1 MPEGLALRTPKITN
15 MEAAVK
21 KGERVRKNTS
31 KKVNEEI
38 ERETLRSLETY
49 AHSSASAIKA
59 RLKELDKQWDIE
71 RTLEINAAVIG
82 LTGTMLAIF
91 VNKKWAILPAIVT
104 GFLAQHA
111 IQGWCPPLP
120 LFRAMGIK
128 TRPEL
133 DREKYALK
141 AMRGD
146 FKDVNSVDEAWI
158 AVNK

>member
-1 MPEGLALRTPKITN
+1 
-15 MEAAVK
+15 MEAAGK
-21 KGERVRKNTS
+21 EGERVRKSTS
-31 KKVNEEI
+31 TEANKTI
-38 ERETLRSLETY
+38 ETEMLLSLETY
-49 AHSSASAIKA
+49 AESNAAEINA
-59 RLKELDKQWDIE
+59 RLKELDKEWDIE

-82 LTGTMLAIF
+82 LTGTLLAMF

-146 FKDVNSVDEAWI
+146 FKNVNGVDQAWV